1 MFYQLTPRCCEILI
15 IHSAEWRVIKHQWN
29 CGLTSSVCLRSGVVF
44 APTWQQ
50 WFSQNGFLLGAIGVT
65 GVFSVVVFI
74 LLCIHLYLASAN
86 TTTWEFMSRHRIL
99 YLKHCDS
106 EENPFDRG
114 VICNLWDF
122 FCVCRT
128 VAWER
133 IYIRR
138 THTTVWLM
146 FMRETCLTELNIDCV
161 LLKLMWCVYGDILD
175 VVNLQGTCTV
185 STWSIN

>member
-1 MFYQLTPRCCEILI
+1 MLWNTNNSQSRMKSYKASMQL
-15 IHSAEWRVIKHQWN
+15 WM
-29 CGLTSSVCLRSGVVF
+29 CLRSGVVF
-44 APTWQQ
+44 APSWQQ

-122 FCVCRT
+122 FCVCGT

-133 IYIRR
+133 IYIRQ
-138 THTTVWLM
+138 TQATVWGERVWLS
-146 FMRETCLTELNIDCV
+146 
-161 LLKLMWCVYGDILD
+161 
-175 VVNLQGTCTV
+175 
-185 STWSIN
+185 STLIVFY